1 MGSGTQV
8 RRREDSGRLPSL
20 PCPSCGANLF
30 VTCFQTGFQ
39 LLCECGRRI
48 ESQDLLDAPREE
60 LWAGLDAL
68 RTMWEDRLAALRSLS
83 ADALSQHQPQV
94 SMVLDRHI
102 LNLAA
107 RVEILRHLHPPM

>member
-30 VTCFQTGFQ
+30 VTCFQTAFR
-39 LLCECGRRI
+39 LLCQCGRLV
-48 ESQDLLDAPREE
+48 EGGE
-60 LWAGLDAL
+60 LAASHHGELSAGLDAL
-68 RTMWEDRLAALRSLS
+68 REMWEDRLAALRTLS

-94 SMVLDRHI
+94 SMMLDRHI
-102 LNLAA
+102 LNLEA
-107 RVEILRHLHPPM
+107 RLELLRCLHPRT

>member
-1 MGSGTQV
+1 MGSGTQI

-30 VTCFQTGFQ
+30 VTCFQTGFR
-39 LLCECGRRI
+39 LLCQCGRHV
-48 ESQDLLDAPREE
+48 ESGE
-60 LWAGLDAL
+60 LAATPHGELAAGLQAL
-68 RTMWEDRLAALRSLS
+68 REMWEDRLAALRTLS
-83 ADALSQHQPQV
+83 ADALSKHQPQV

-107 RVEILRHLHPPM
+107 RLELLRRLHPGT